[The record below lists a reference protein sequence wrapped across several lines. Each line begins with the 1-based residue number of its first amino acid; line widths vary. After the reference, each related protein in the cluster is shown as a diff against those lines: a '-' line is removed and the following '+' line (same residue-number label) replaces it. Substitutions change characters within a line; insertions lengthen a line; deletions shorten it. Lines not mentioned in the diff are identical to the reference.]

1 MENSITDIPGIK
13 IGHSQDLEGITGC
26 TVILCEKGATGGVDQ
41 RGGGPGTRET
51 DLLKP
56 TNNVEKV
63 HAVLLAGGSAFGL
76 DAASGVMRYLK
87 EKGIGYNAGVA
98 KVPIVP
104 AAILFDLNI
113 GSPDAFPD
121 AEMGY
126 LACQKATSKPP
137 AQGSVGAGTGATVGK
152 LLGMGQATKTGIG
165 TASVEVSGGV
175 RIGAIVAVNAVG
187 DVIDPSTNQIV
198 AGVRSLHKGPISI
211 GGEAMFADALEIL
224 RGQVGRTLLALA
236 SSQNTVIGVVATNA
250 KLTKAHTN
258 KLAQMAQNGVVR
270 AIRPAHTMHDG
281 DTIFALATGAKKAD
295 INIVGAFAAQVVTQA
310 ILNAVNAATSL
321 GDIPAASD
329 LTPSSDS

>member
-1 MENSITDIPGIK
+1 M
-13 IGHSQDLEGITGC
+13 
-26 TVILCEKGATGGVDQ
+26 A
-41 RGGGPGTRET
+41 
-51 DLLKP
+51 
-56 TNNVEKV
+56 
-63 HAVLLAGGSAFGL
+63 
-76 DAASGVMRYLK
+76 
-87 EKGIGYNAGVA
+87 
-98 KVPIVP
+98 
-104 AAILFDLNI
+104 
-113 GSPDAFPD
+113 
-121 AEMGY
+121 Y
-126 LACQKATSKPP
+126 LACQQASSKPP

-165 TASVEVSGGV
+165 TASIEVSGGV